1 MGPIHPERASVPDV
15 RPGPPPTTRLVM
27 KGSAVRIRSA
37 ASKVCRAFVNRL
49 RASALQRGTRRVH
62 PSVRRRCL
70 CPDRTGGRGRSS
82 LVRDEDHVFAER
94 SPRCSCV
101 LPRRPIWPVPV
112 SDDRT
117 SSKRAETASL
127 DRRNRTR
134 ERARTRRRI
143 GLLLLVP
150 LRGPW
155 AGERARI
162 SGQAGLPGRTT
173 ALAGGG
179 REDGSRAPLS
189 VVRCTQTHL
198 ARAVAGA
205 QTRRCAGSARV
216 AMRH

>member
-1 MGPIHPERASVPDV
+1 MSPD
-15 RPGPPPTTRLVM
+15 PTE
-27 KGSAVRIRSA
+27 
-37 ASKVCRAFVNRL
+37 RL
-49 RASALQRGTRRVH
+49 RGFQGLQGLCESPSGERPAERYQTGTSLSSASLSVSGQNRGAN
-62 PSVRRRCL
+62 
-70 CPDRTGGRGRSS
+70 GRSS

-117 SSKRAETASL
+117 SSKRAEMASL

-179 REDGSRAPLS
+179 REGGSRAPLS

-216 AMRH
+216 AMGH